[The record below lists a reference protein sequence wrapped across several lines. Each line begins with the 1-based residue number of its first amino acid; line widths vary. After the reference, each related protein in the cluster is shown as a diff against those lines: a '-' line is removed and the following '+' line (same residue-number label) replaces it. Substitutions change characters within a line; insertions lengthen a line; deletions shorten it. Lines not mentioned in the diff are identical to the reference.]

1 MSPYELSLAIGA
13 TGMVAMA
20 VRGFGHHA
28 GAGHHG
34 HNGGSASHHG
44 PGPGQGAGHGHSA
57 KLDGKLLS
65 LLSPRVIFSFLVGL
79 GGTGILAASLLS
91 GPLLAVA
98 AAVGGV
104 VFERWIV
111 SPLWNFL
118 FRFESK
124 AALTLE
130 SAVYDEARAVTDFD
144 AQGQG
149 LIAIDLD
156 GQVVQVLGTLK
167 AEDRSMGVKV
177 RTGGRVRIEEV
188 DPKRNRCVVSFVGE

>member
-20 VRGFGHHA
+20 ARGLGHHT
-28 GAGHHG
+28 GAAHHGHHG
-34 HNGGSASHHG
+34 GPAAHHG
-44 PGPGQGAGHGHSA
+44 HGADHGHPA

-79 GGTGILAASLLS
+79 GGTGIVAGSLLS
-91 GPLLAVA
+91 GALLAMA

-149 LIAIDLD
+149 LIAVDLD

-177 RTGGRVRIEEV
+177 RTGSRVRIEEV
-188 DPKRNRCVVSFVGE
+188 DPKRNRCVVSFVGES

>member
-20 VRGFGHHA
+20 ARGLGHH
-28 GAGHHG
+28 GPVHHGGGHHG
-34 HNGGSASHHG
+34 HHG
-44 PGPGQGAGHGHSA
+44 AHPAPGHGHSA

-79 GGTGILAASLLS
+79 GGTGILAGSVLS
-91 GPLLAVA
+91 GPLLAA
-98 AAVGGV
+98 AAVAGGAF
-104 VFERWIV
+104 FERWIV
-111 SPLWNFL
+111 SPLWDFL

-149 LIAIDLD
+149 LIAVDLD

-167 AEDRSMGVKV
+167 AEDRTTGVKV
-177 RTGGRVRIEEV
+177 RTGSRLRIEEV
-188 DPKRNRCVVSFVGE
+188 DPKRNRCVVSFVGEQ